1 MACLVDEA
9 EEFKKIGLYINNLG
23 NYLNYRYSIDVMVTT
38 IQLNE
43 TVKRDL
49 DRFRNGKET
58 YESIILGLMKM
69 VESYKIN
76 QEQLMKE
83 GYEEMAEENLKI
95 EKEFELV
102 EDSRDWEW

>member
-1 MACLVDEA
+1 
-9 EEFKKIGLYINNLG
+9 
-23 NYLNYRYSIDVMVTT
+23 MVTS

-43 TVKRDL
+43 TVKKDL

-69 VESYKIN
+69 VKNYRIS

-95 EKEFELV
+95 EKEFERV